1 MPEGPSIVILKEQ
14 VQNFAG
20 RKVLEVRVSRIAH
33 PLTPIHILELTGNMT
48 SSQIDALASPMKATM
63 HAEEV
68 PRPSAIK
75 IRFKKSTIFAKP
87 ADGGTATAA
96 MSSQLPI
103 RLSPGSEKRKAAEDM
118 GFKMGAACCK

>member
-1 MPEGPSIVILKEQ
+1 
-14 VQNFAG
+14 
-20 RKVLEVRVSRIAH
+20 
-33 PLTPIHILELTGNMT
+33 MT

-118 GFKMGAACCK
+118 GFEIGEHVVSDISSSFKTRASERTKNTPTNPLLRRSASGPRRTARP